1 MTTAGSS
8 SLSPPSGLC
17 IRCKE
22 HPATLDLRTEP
33 VCSICFAAFIQSKAI
48 KRLEVLQR
56 ETRGGPTTTTT
67 TPTPNPKPSPSSPP
81 QRYLVALSLGPSS
94 TALLRVLCENARR
107 QKGRRGRG
115 GVRFDLAVVHVDTSC
130 VDDAAAADGSSSS
143 NSKRHR
149 HHRRH
154 SKQGGGEEEEEKDN
168 KKTDPLTPY
177 RALFPEV
184 ADFRVVPLS
193 SVLRD
198 PDVDWSALP
207 LPPPPPPSPRRRS
220 PEEEEHATDDDDD
233 DDDQRLRVMFSRL
246 PSPSAR
252 ADVRRL
258 LVRRALLT
266 TAAAAAVEEMSQP
279 PPPLLL
285 GYSTTALAE
294 LTLSETA
301 KGRGFAVPAAAS
313 DGVVPVRVV
322 VVADPSPSRPPS
334 PDSDSSLFREALKN
348 SSPSPEEQKTAK
360 AKTKT
365 KTVHIHVY
373 SPLRELFRKEL
384 VSYLRSSSTS
394 EELAAALPDL
404 GLSSSS
410 SSSSAALSPSSSA
423 AAAVVSHRDLSIDD
437 VVARYFG
444 EVEAAYPSVVANVVR
459 TTGKLLLRRPAEGVE
474 EGDEGRGGGGGEE
487 RCGLC
492 GMGLDVEGSERWRGE
507 IGEGEEERD
516 GDGRRKKLCYGCERS
531 VRG

>member
-1 MTTAGSS
+1 
-8 SLSPPSGLC
+8 
-17 IRCKE
+17 
-22 HPATLDLRTEP
+22 
-33 VCSICFAAFIQSKAI
+33 SICFAAFIQSKAV

-56 ETRGGPTTTTT
+56 ETRGPTTTATT
-67 TPTPNPKPSPSSPP
+67 TPNPKPSPSSP

-130 VDDAAAADGSSSS
+130 VDDDAADGSDDSSS
-143 NSKRHR
+143 SKRR
-149 HHRRH
+149 RRRHRR
-154 SKQGGGEEEEEKDN
+154 SKQEEEEEEEEEDKQN
-168 KKTDPLTPY
+168 DPLTPY

-207 LPPPPPPSPRRRS
+207 LPPPPPSSPRRS
-220 PEEEEHATDDDDD
+220 PDEHADDDDD
-233 DDDQRLRVMFSRL
+233 EDDDQRLRAMFSRL

-258 LVRRALLT
+258 LVRRALLA
-266 TAAAAAVEEMSQP
+266 TAAATAAAVEPLSPPPP

-294 LTLSETA
+294 LTLSETV

-313 DGVVPVRVV
+313 DGVVPVRVR
-322 VVADPSPSRPPS
+322 VADPSVSPS
-334 PDSDSSLFREALKN
+334 PDSYLSPAAALKN
-348 SSPSPEEQKTAK
+348 SSSSSEEKKKKTEAAK
-360 AKTKT
+360 AKTKTKTKT

-384 VSYLRSSSTS
+384 VSYLRGTP
-394 EELAAALPDL
+394 ELAAALPGL
-404 GLSSSS
+404 GLSSPS
-410 SSSSAALSPSSSA
+410 SSSA
-423 AAAVVSHRDLSIDD
+423 AAAAPAVVVSHRDLSIDD

-459 TTGKLLLRRPAEGVE
+459 TTGKLLLLRRPEE
-474 EGDEGRGGGGGEE
+474 EGWGDEGGRGGGEE
-487 RCGLC
+487 WCGLC

-507 IGEGEEERD
+507 IGEGEGEGEGD
-516 GDGRRKKLCYGCERS
+516 GDGDGGGRRKLCYGCERS